1 VTTPDKEMPSLM
13 TASEDTSRP
22 PLRLDPPPVRSWAAT
37 HLWWVALAAGTL
49 GFAFVWLAT
58 PHGREIGAL
67 WELGVKLAAFA
78 FLCCAIA
85 FFPWTSPRLHWLLC
99 IPFVFFTAYVIPRI
113 SYFYY
118 GDVGRTAGD
127 SFYTHLYL
135 LLYPGL
141 VLTVAAAYRIGG
153 GSPGR
158 CLKIATSGIVIVF
171 SGLLDIMWQLVNP
184 VEIPA
189 VIDAPHINVIT
200 GGPITFAAAVWFTL
214 AHVPIVVGINLL
226 PLDRW
231 ITRLIGAAPTAAP
244 DATPR

>member
-1 VTTPDKEMPSLM
+1 M
-13 TASEDTSRP
+13 TARGDTPQPAP
-22 PLRLDPPPVRSWAAT
+22 PLSDAAPAAPEPGASRWAA
-37 HLWWVALAAGTL
+37 HLWWISLVAGVL
-49 GFAFVWLAT
+49 GFAFVWLVT
-58 PHGREIGAL
+58 PHGREIGSA
-67 WELGVKLAAFA
+67 WELGAKLVAFA
-78 FLCCAIA
+78 FLCGAIA
-85 FFPWTSPRLHWLLC
+85 FFPWVTQRLHWLLC
-99 IPFVFFTAYVIPRI
+99 VPFVFFTAYVIPRI

-118 GDVGRTAGD
+118 GDVERAQGD

-158 CLKIATSGIVIVF
+158 CLKIAISGIVIVF

-200 GGPITFAAAVWFTL
+200 GGPISFAAAVVFTL

-231 ITRLIGAAPTAAP
+231 IARLLGTGTPTPA
-244 DATPR
+244 DRH

>member
-1 VTTPDKEMPSLM
+1 MTVRGGTPQSPSPPADAESPG
-13 TASEDTSRP
+13 ASR
-22 PLRLDPPPVRSWAAT
+22 WAP
-37 HLWWVALAAGTL
+37 HLWWISLLAGVL
-49 GFAFVWLAT
+49 GFGFAWLAT
-58 PHGREIGAL
+58 PHGREIGAA

-85 FFPWTSPRLHWLLC
+85 FFPWVSERLHWLLYV
-99 IPFVFFTAYVIPRI
+99 PFVFFTAYVIPRV

-118 GDVGRTAGD
+118 GDTARIEGD

-135 LLYPGL
+135 LLYPGI
-141 VLTVAAAYRIGG
+141 VLTVAAAFRIGG

-158 CLKIATSGIVIVF
+158 CLKIAISGIVIVF

-184 VEIPA
+184 VDIPDL
-189 VIDAPHINVIT
+189 IDAPHINVIT
-200 GGPITFAAAVWFTL
+200 GGPIPFGGAVLFTL

-231 ITRLIGAAPTAAP
+231 IARLMGDGTPTPAG
-244 DATPR
+244 RR